1 MKNTSEF
8 NFNEQPLPGYAL
20 NWKTDAEDLMSDI
33 VNFLKEYYVA
43 TLTPCNDE
51 LKIVFK
57 NGQSFIL
64 SIKPTE

>member
-8 NFNEQPLPGYAL
+8 NFNEQPFPSYTL

-43 TLTPCNDE
+43 TFTPCNDE

-57 NGQSFIL
+57 NGQSFML